1 MLCEAFLP
9 LTNETLLRCS
19 MFNCSVFDV
28 QVFDVQYLTPHFFHY
43 TPYIIMMKQLLV
55 LLTLLWVRTLTAQ
68 DTFSIVAVDPNTGEI
83 GSAGASCLDNIQFPG
98 SNGAIVISDIIPG
111 RGAIHTQALWNA
123 TNQNNARQR
132 MLDGM
137 SPEEIIA
144 WLKTN
149 GVGGVIGSV
158 SRQYGIVDFDAQG
171 MPRAAAFTGTSC
183 MDWKG
188 HRVGPDYAIQGNILV
203 GPQILD
209 SMEARFL
216 QTAGLPLAE
225 RLMYSLQ
232 GANVVGADTRCAAN
246 GTSSLSAFIRMSIPS
261 DTVSGT
267 LYLDLNVPSL
277 PAGQEPIDSL
287 QTLFNA
293 WSVVAVKSVEPEPLR
308 LFPNPTRTGDFSLN
322 WPGAEGAILHLN
334 TAQGGRLNTWT
345 LKKGLNHFQT
355 TLPAGMYFL
364 QAEDSERKTI
374 SKGRLVV
381 FL

>member
-1 MLCEAFLP
+1 MTKP
-9 LTNETLLRCS
+9 
-19 MFNCSVFDV
+19 
-28 QVFDVQYLTPHFFHY
+28 
-43 TPYIIMMKQLLV
+43 LLV
-55 LLTLLWVRTLTAQ
+55 LLALLWVRTLTAQ

-98 SNGAIVISDIIPG
+98 SNGAIIISDIIPG
-111 RGAIHTQALWNA
+111 RGAIHTQSFWNA

-132 MLDGM
+132 MLEGL
-137 SPEEIIA
+137 SPAEIVT
-144 WLKTN
+144 WLKSN
-149 GVGGVIGSV
+149 DVGGIFGSV
-158 SRQYGIVDFDAQG
+158 SRQYGVVDFDAQG

-188 HRVGPDYAIQGNILV
+188 HRVGPDYAIQGNILL

-232 GANVVGADTRCAAN
+232 GANVVGADTRCTAN

-293 WSVVAVKSVEPEPLR
+293 WSVVAVKSAEPEPLR

-322 WPGAEGAILHLN
+322 WTGTEDAILHLN
-334 TAQGGRLNTWT
+334 TAQGSRLSTWT
-345 LKKGLNHFQT
+345 LKKGMNHFQT
-355 TLPAGMYFL
+355 ALPAGMYFL
-364 QAEDSERKTI
+364 QAEDLGRKTMA
-374 SKGRLVV
+374 KGRLVI